1 MWFLREKDAFKET
14 YAELHITAGGCWI
27 LSEKRLEFLKH
38 MYERSL
44 KSIHYIQILLAN
56 DVLNILIQFYKQNL
70 RLLFTKIKLAQ
81 FLKKAEKRSKT

>member
-1 MWFLREKDAFKET
+1 
-14 YAELHITAGGCWI
+14 
-27 LSEKRLEFLKH
+27 

-70 RLLFTKIKLAQ
+70 RLLFTKIKLVQ